1 VIRDR
6 GPSDGR
12 IDVRPFVESDRL
24 ALELIYRDCR
34 LEAAWLPPA
43 VRDRSNFTR
52 DTEGEALLVAV
63 GNNNEPEGFISVW
76 EPESFIHHL
85 YVRSSARRR
94 GVGERLL
101 NSLNGRI
108 PKPWRMKCVCANTEA
123 FKFYLKRGWKQV
135 SSGTSEDGP
144 FATLERI

>member
-1 VIRDR
+1 VV
-6 GPSDGR
+6 
-12 IDVRPFVESDRL
+12 DVRPFVEGDSL
-24 ALELIYRDCR
+24 ALEVIYRDCR
-34 LEAAWLPPA
+34 MEAAWLPPE
-43 VRDRSNFTR
+43 VRERSNFAR

-63 GNNNEPEGFISVW
+63 GGTDEPEGFISVW
-76 EPESFIHHL
+76 VPESFIHHL

-108 PKPWRMKCVCANTEA
+108 PKPWRVKCLRANAEA
-123 FKFYLKRGWKQV
+123 FRFYLKRGWTEV

-144 FATLERI
+144 FATMEKI